1 MGVVVDHEVFG
12 GVVGDFPEADDLAFG
27 SGDREGAAESVDA
40 FNVGGGAESGFAG
53 GEGNEFGVGEVEVGD
68 FEGGEDAVVV
78 AAFAEL
84 ESGEDESGD
93 GGRKTEFS
101 IS

>member
-12 GVVGDFPEADDLAFG
+12 GVVGDFPKADDLAFG

-53 GEGNEFGVGEVEVGD
+53 S
-68 FEGGEDAVVV
+68 
-78 AAFAEL
+78 L
-84 ESGEDESGD
+84 Q
-93 GGRKTEFS
+93 
-101 IS
+101 IMMYQ